1 MRELNDTLTDAL
13 LGPILAR
20 EPAAPRITHYDD
32 STGARIE
39 LSGLTLANWAA
50 KTANMIRDEF
60 GLAPGARV
68 SVLLPA
74 HWQTAAVLLGCWWAG
89 TEVVLRPDADAEL
102 ALVSAAR
109 IDEAGDIAEVAALS
123 LDPMGMPVADLPV
136 GITDYATSVRA
147 HGDQFHPSG
156 AGAALDGATVAET
169 VAAARASA
177 ERQGFTASDRVLSST
192 DWDTTADLIDG
203 LLAVYAAGA
212 SLVQVSAPDPARVA
226 HRIETERVTARRS

>member
-13 LGPILAR
+13 LEPILAR

-60 GLAPGARV
+60 GLTAGARV

-89 TEVVLRPDADAEL
+89 TEVVLVPDADAEL

-109 IDEAGDIAEVAALS
+109 MNETDDIAEVAALS
-123 LDPMGMPVADLPV
+123 LDPMGGPVADLPV
-136 GITDYATSVRA
+136 GITDFATSVRA
-147 HGDQFHPSG
+147 HGDQFHPAG
-156 AGAALDGATVAET
+156 AGAALDGASVAQTLES
-169 VAAARASA
+169 ARASA
-177 ERQGFTASDRVLSST
+177 QRQGFTAADRVLSTSE
-192 DWDTTADLIDG
+192 WDTPARLLDG

-212 SLVQVSAPDPARVA
+212 SLVQVTAADPERME
-226 HRIETERVTARRS
+226 HRADVERVTVRRP

>member
-20 EPAAPRITHYDD
+20 DAAAPRITHYDD

-136 GITDYATSVRA
+136 GVTDYATSVRG
-147 HGDQFHPSG
+147 HGDQFHPAG

-177 ERQGFTASDRVLSST
+177 ERQGFGAGDRVLSTT
-192 DWDTTADLIDG
+192 DWDTTAHLIDG

-212 SLVQVSAPDPARVA
+212 SLVQVTAPDPARLE
-226 HRIETERVTARRS
+226 HRIGTERVTARRS

>member
-13 LGPILAR
+13 LGPILAS

-50 KTANMIRDEF
+50 KTANMIREEF

-68 SVLLPA
+68 AVLLPA

-89 TEVVLRPDADAEL
+89 TEVALHADADAEL

-109 IDEAGDIAEVAALS
+109 VDETADIPEVAALS
-123 LDPMGMPVADLPV
+123 LDPMGGPVRDLPV
-136 GITDYATSVRA
+136 GITDFATSVRG
-147 HGDQFHPSG
+147 HGDQFRPAG
-156 AGAALDGATVAET
+156 AGPALDGDDVAKT
-169 VAAARASA
+169 LASARGSA
-177 ERQGFTASDRVLSST
+177 ERQGFGPGDRVLSTSG
-192 DWDTTADLIDG
+192 WDTATDLIDG

-212 SLVQVSAPDPARVA
+212 SLVQVTAADPAKQPQ
-226 HRIETERVTARRS
+226 RIETERVTVQRG